1 MMKRYLLPFVSMILM
16 LSTFSINAQEDI
28 ESPEMIATAV
38 AHRVI
43 GPLSDFPD
51 LSPEEIAAMAVEE
64 SRVKRNEDLKIRN
77 YPFYEQFKN
86 EGPGPGIQREMGTRG
101 SKGILQNWTAQSTYS
116 NPPDDN
122 GAAGPDHYMQTIN
135 VRYAIYDKVGTLM
148 EGPTNLNAFF
158 TGLPGGSSNDGDPI
172 VLYDEQADRWLMAEF
187 SAAGS
192 LWSPPDYMLIAI
204 SQTSDPTGMWDA
216 WSFVMN
222 GFPDY
227 MKFGVW
233 RDGYY
238 MGTNTSSGSDIYVFE
253 RDEMLAGGA
262 NPQMVQFNN
271 PNRPNSGFHCV
282 LPVDNDGA
290 FAPSG
295 TPGMFMTINDNA
307 WGGSTNDQLWLFELD
322 VDWDTPTNS
331 TFSRVQTIDVAS
343 FDSNFGSTWENIV
356 QPGTSQKLDGI
367 SQILMHRVQYRN
379 FGTSQNIVCN
389 HTIDVGGNQAGIRW
403 YELEYNGSD
412 WEIRQYG
419 TYAPDNDS
427 RWMGSIAMNG
437 NREIALGYSVSS
449 NTTYPG
455 IRYTGQSQAENIQ
468 ASGLMDIE
476 ETSVY
481 EGTVSQTS
489 SERWGDYSNLSIDPV
504 DDHTFWFT
512 SQYNISSSQKGT
524 KVVSFEFEAPPLVA
538 DFEAD
543 DTNPEAGQEVYFTD
557 LSTGNPDT
565 WSWTFTPNTVSFSQF
580 TNGNVP
586 NPVVIFNEG
595 GNYTVELTVTNS
607 NGSNTVTKTDY
618 INASEGLATTATA
631 SPDAI
636 CLGEST
642 QLNAN
647 PAGGSGSYTYAWTS
661 DPEGFTSSLQNPV
674 ASPEE
679 NTTYYVEVFDGTY
692 NANADVTVT
701 VNPLPEITLI
711 DWPESLC
718 NVGVPP
724 VQLMVAPAGGTY
736 SGPGVSVNGVFISS
750 LANIGWNVIIYT
762 YEDPNGCSNTAM
774 DSIYVDNCVGL
785 SEFGVDEQ
793 SVNLYPNPNMGSF
806 TLDSEQNID
815 KIEIIDQNGR
825 MVMMRKI
832 NDKTTPISALRSK
845 GLYYIRV
852 FFETQEGKPEV
863 VTKEFIIK

>member
-1 MMKRYLLPFVSMILM
+1 MTKRNLFTFFSMLFM
-16 LSTFSINAQEDI
+16 LSTLSINAQQNI

-51 LSPEEIAAMAVEE
+51 LSPEELAAMAAEE
-64 SRVKRNEDLKIRN
+64 AQVKRNKDLKIRN
-77 YPFYEQFKN
+77 YPFYEQYKN
-86 EGPGPGIQREMGTRG
+86 EPRDIGLQKTMGTK
-101 SKGILQNWTAQSTYS
+101 STKGILQNWTAQSTYS

-135 VRYAIYDKVGTLM
+135 VRYAIYDKVGSLM

-172 VLYDEQADRWLMAEF
+172 VLYDEQAERWLMAEF

-262 NPQMVQFNN
+262 SPQMVQFNN

-356 QPGTSQKLDGI
+356 QPGTGQKLDAI

-403 YELEYNGSD
+403 YELEYNGTD
-412 WEIRQYG
+412 WDIRQFG
-419 TYAPDNDS
+419 TYAPDGDS

-437 NREIALGYSVSS
+437 NREIALGYSISS
-449 NTTYPG
+449 STTYPG

-468 ASGLMDIE
+468 ATGIMDIE

-481 EGTVSQTS
+481 EGTSSQTS
-489 SERWGDYSNLSIDPV
+489 SERWGDYSNLSIDASN
-504 DDHTFWFT
+504 DHTFWFT
-512 SQYNISSSQKGT
+512 TQYNINSSQKGT
-524 KVVSFEFEAPPLVA
+524 KVVSFEFEVPPLVA

-565 WSWTFTPNTVSFSQF
+565 WLWTFTPNTVNFSQF
-580 TNGNVP
+580 TNGNAP

-647 PAGGSGSYTYAWTS
+647 PTGGSGSYTYSWTS

-679 NTTYYVEVFDGTY
+679 NITYYVEVFDGTY
-692 NANADVTVT
+692 SANAEVAVT

-724 VQLMVAPAGGTY
+724 VQLLAAPTGGTY

-774 DSIYVDNCVGL
+774 DSIYVDNCVGV
-785 SEFGVDEQ
+785 SETGADEPF
-793 SVNLYPNPNMGSF
+793 VNLYPNPNMGSF

-845 GLYYIRV
+845 GLYFIRV
-852 FFETQEGKPEV
+852 YIESQGEKPEV
-863 VTKEFIIK
+863 ITKEFIIK